1 MQITSPR
8 KDLFTLISTLPSSE
22 VTTRAYGPQT
32 RRGGANG
39 QDWSRYIWIYIYI
52 YEWHSRR
59 KHNSGS
65 ASLQEA
71 AYYDKP
77 LLQKGIIFITD
88 TTG

>member
-1 MQITSPR
+1 MART
-8 KDLFTLISTLPSSE
+8 
-22 VTTRAYGPQT
+22 
-32 RRGGANG
+32 G
-39 QDWSRYIWIYIYI
+39 QDIYGYIYIYI